1 MEPADCLARYR
12 RRADAFEALVAATP
26 DVGWSAQSPCDGWDA
41 RAVVDHIVVMHDV
54 MLRPLAIPPSDGPT
68 VADDP
73 LGAFRRARAD
83 VEALLTDSEIAT
95 QRTST
100 PAGELSV
107 ADMVDQVVS
116 QDLVHHGW
124 DLAKATGQDATMD
137 ADDVAELLPMVEAF
151 PAEMY
156 EPGAYGPDIVVL
168 GPKVAVPDD
177 ASAQDR
183 LLGLLG
189 RDPDWVAP

>member
-1 MEPADCLARYR
+1 MEPAESLARYL
-12 RRADAFEALVAATP
+12 RRADAFESLVVATP
-26 DVGWSAQSPCDGWDA
+26 DHLWSAQSPCEDWDA
-41 RAVVDHIVVMHDV
+41 RGVVDHIVVMHDV
-54 MLRPLAIPPSDGPT
+54 MLRPVGLSPSSGPS

-83 VEALLTDSEIAT
+83 VEGLLTDPDLAA
-95 QRTST
+95 RMTSS
-100 PAGELSV
+100 PAGDLSV
-107 ADMVDQVVS
+107 ADMVDQVIS

-124 DLAKATGQDATMD
+124 DLAKATGQDATMHP
-137 ADDVAELLPMVEAF
+137 DDVVELLPVVASLPPEV
-151 PAEMY
+151 Y
-156 EPGAYGPDIVVL
+156 IPGAYGPDIVVL

-189 RDPDWVAP
+189 RNPDWVAP

>member
-1 MEPADCLARYR
+1 MEPAESLARYQ
-12 RRADAFEALVAATP
+12 RRADAFESLVTATS
-26 DVGWSAQSPCDGWDA
+26 DDQWTAQSPCDDWDA
-41 RAVVDHIVVMHDV
+41 RGVVDHIVVMHDV
-54 MLRPLAIPPSDGPT
+54 MLRPLAMTPTDGPS

-83 VEALLTDSEIAT
+83 VEGMLTDTDIAT
-95 QRTST
+95 RMTST

-107 ADMVDQVVS
+107 ADMVDQVIS

-124 DLAKATGQDATMD
+124 DLAKATGQDATMHPG
-137 ADDVAELLPMVEAF
+137 DVDELLPLVESF
-151 PAEMY
+151 PPEMY

-168 GPKVAVPDD
+168 GPKVDVPDD
-177 ASAQDR
+177 ASPQDR

-189 RDPDWVAP
+189 RDPHWVAP

>member
-1 MEPADCLARYR
+1 MDATVVLARYR
-12 RRADAFEALVAATP
+12 RRADAFEALIAGTAAEK
-26 DVGWSAQSPCDGWDA
+26 WSDQSPCEKWDA
-41 RAVVDHIVVMHDV
+41 RAVVDHIVMMQDV
-54 MLRPLAIPPSDGPT
+54 TLRPLGLVPSDGPS

-83 VEALLTDSEIAT
+83 VEALLADPANAN
-95 QRTST
+95 RMTSS

-107 ADMVDQVVS
+107 PAMVDQVAS

-124 DLAKATGQDATMD
+124 DLAKATGQDATMHP
-137 ADDVAELLPMVEAF
+137 DDVADLLPVVEAL
-151 PAEMY
+151 PPEMY
-156 EPGAYGPDIVVL
+156 EPGAFGPDIEVL
-168 GPKVAVPDD
+168 GPKVPVPDD

-189 RDPDWVAP
+189 RDPQWVAP

>member
-1 MEPADCLARYR
+1 MEPAESLARYR
-12 RRADAFEALVAATP
+12 RRADAFESLVEATP
-26 DVGWSAQSPCDGWDA
+26 DNLWSAQSPCDDWDA
-41 RAVVDHIVVMHDV
+41 RGVVDHIVVMHDV
-54 MLRPLAIPPSDGPT
+54 MLRPVGLPPSAGPL

-83 VEALLTDSEIAT
+83 VEALLTNLDIAT
-95 QRTST
+95 RMTSS

-107 ADMVDQVVS
+107 ADMVDQVIS

-124 DLAKATGQDATMD
+124 DLAMATGQDATMHS
-137 ADDVAELLPMVEAF
+137 DDVAELLPLVASF
-151 PAEMY
+151 PPEMY

-168 GPKVAVPDD
+168 GPKVAVPDN
-177 ASAQDR
+177 ASAQDQ

-189 RDPDWVAP
+189 RDPHWVAK

>member
-1 MEPADCLARYR
+1 MEPAESLARYR
-12 RRADAFEALVAATP
+12 RRADAFETLVRATP
-26 DVGWSAQSPCDGWDA
+26 DELWSAQSPCEEWDA
-41 RAVVDHIVVMHDV
+41 RGVVDHIVMMHDV
-54 MLRPLAIPPSDGPT
+54 MLRPLDLTPSDGPS

-73 LGAFRRARAD
+73 LGAFCRARAD
-83 VEALLTDSEIAT
+83 VEGLLTDPETAT
-95 QRTST
+95 QMTSS
-100 PAGELSV
+100 PAGDLSV

-137 ADDVAELLPMVEAF
+137 ADDVAELLPVVAALPPEV
-151 PAEMY
+151 Y
-156 EPGAYGPDIVVL
+156 IPGAYGPDIFVL

-177 ASAQDR
+177 APAQDR

-189 RDPDWVAP
+189 RDAHWVAS